1 MLFKTHLAFGFL
13 LGLFAIPLLNPDN
26 QLLFMMIILIGSI
39 FSDIDHPKSKLG
51 KKIKII
57 GFLFE
62 HRGFFHSFIFLILI
76 DTILFLFLKEYL
88 ILIYAFNIGFISH
101 LIADIA
107 NNMGIMPFHPFS
119 KFRISGFI
127 KTGALLE
134 TLLFFV
140 LILLDIYKLITL

>member
-76 DTILFLFLKEYL
+76 
-88 ILIYAFNIGFISH
+88 YAFNIGFISH

-140 LILLDIYKLITL
+140 LILLDIYKLI